1 MSSMLLTTLG
11 LTPVDVTM
19 GLAGV
24 ETGAAGDGAA
34 ADGAAGDGNALVP
47 SRFGACDVSAE
58 LVSFS

>member
-1 MSSMLLTTLG
+1 MMSSILLTTLG

-19 GLAGV
+19 CLAGV
-24 ETGAAGDGAA
+24 ETGATG
-34 ADGAAGDGNALVP
+34 DGAAGDGNTLVP